1 MPGHKLNAYVSRKPG
16 RLLSPNMKTTS
27 NTIPPETK
35 KAFRR
40 YLSSGELN
48 Y

>member
-1 MPGHKLNAYVSRKPG
+1 MPGHKLYANVSRKPD
-16 RLLSPNMKTTS
+16 RLLSPNMQTTS

-40 YLSSGELN
+40 YLSSVELN